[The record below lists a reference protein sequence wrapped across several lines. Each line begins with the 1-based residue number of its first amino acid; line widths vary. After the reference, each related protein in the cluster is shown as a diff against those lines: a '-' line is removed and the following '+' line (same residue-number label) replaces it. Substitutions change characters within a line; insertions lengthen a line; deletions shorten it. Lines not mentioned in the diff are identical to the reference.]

1 MKKLV
6 LLSCILIVTIGAFAQ
21 KVKTEKNQLRHLV
34 LFTFKASS
42 TNEQIEKVTTAFNNL
57 YGQIPE
63 IKKMEWGLNESTEKL
78 DQGFTHCFLL
88 TFNTKK
94 DLSTYIDHPAHK
106 AFQAILNPH
115 MDKVFVVDY
124 FVGPR

>member
-6 LLSCILIVTIGAFAQ
+6 LLVFILFATLGAFAQ
-21 KVKTEKNQLRHLV
+21 KVKSEKNQLRHLV

-42 TNEQIEKVTTAFNNL
+42 TNEEVEKVTKTFNNL

-63 IKKMEWGLNESTEKL
+63 VKKMEWGLNSSTEQL

-88 TFNTKK
+88 TFNSKK
-94 DLSTYIDHPAHK
+94 DLATYIDHPAHK
-106 AFQAILNPH
+106 AFQAVLNPH

-124 FVGPR
+124 FVSPR